1 MDLDRYRLGGHLGVL
16 EGAARLGL
24 PGVPGKGLAY
34 TTDAMLQ
41 GTPNYSQ
48 ALNSILADPSTLKV
62 KVSTLPQTKSN
73 WLSDLA
79 TFATGAVG
87 LFTGNYWMTAGAAG
101 KGFLGDMKTHDA
113 IARSNAMPTKSVFPS
128 LSEIAPVGQTPYTE
142 GGIMFE
148 DLFDNV
154 AGFFDTGSWDV
165 DWSSV
170 LDVGSDLASN
180 YFAGGAV
187 ATPALAASGP
197 AMRAAGGAV
206 ARTGGAVV
214 GRGFFNRFP
223 ALAVGIQK
231 LRNAGQNVT
240 RAKLYAMVKKF
251 GPEFIISGGILTA
264 AAVNELMLAGPGHR
278 RMNPA
283 NSKALRR
290 SIRRVQSFH
299 RLCQKADVIASHA
312 KRRRCK

>member
-1 MDLDRYRLGGHLGVL
+1 MADLDRYRLGGFLGVM
-16 EGAARLGL
+16 EGANRLGL
-24 PGVPGKGLAY
+24 PGTPGKGLSY
-34 TTDAMLQ
+34 TTDAMIA

-48 ALNSILADPSTLKV
+48 VLNSILADPSTLKLKQFV
-62 KVSTLPQTKSN
+62 EPKDTPWWKEAIGVLTTI
-73 WLSDLA
+73 
-79 TFATGAVG
+79 GG
-87 LFTGNYWMTAGAAG
+87 LFSGNPLIAAG
-101 KGFLGDMKTHDA
+101 GAMSLQNEDKRLQA
-113 IARSNAMPTKSVFPS
+113 ARARSNALPARSIFPS
-128 LSEIAPVGQTPYTE
+128 LSEIAPVGQPYTE

-170 LDVGSDLASN
+170 LDVGTDLASN

>member
-1 MDLDRYRLGGHLGVL
+1 MADLDRYRLGGFLGVM
-16 EGAARLGL
+16 EGASRLGL
-24 PGVPGKGLAY
+24 PGTPGKGLSY
-34 TTDAMLQ
+34 TTDAMIA

-48 ALNSILADPSTLKV
+48 VLNSILADPSTLKAKQFIEPKDTPWWKEAIGV
-62 KVSTLPQTKSN
+62 LTTI
-73 WLSDLA
+73 
-79 TFATGAVG
+79 GG
-87 LFTGNYWMTAGAAG
+87 LFSGNPLIAAG
-101 KGFLGDMKTHDA
+101 GALSLQNEDKAQKA
-113 IARSNAMPTKSVFPS
+113 ARARSNALPARAIFPA
-128 LSEIAPVGQTPYTE
+128 LSEIAPVGQPYTE

-148 DLFDNV
+148 DLFENV

-170 LDVGSDLASN
+170 LDVGTDFASS
-180 YFAGGAV
+180 YFAPSAAV
-187 ATPALAASGP
+187 AMPVSAASGP
-197 AMRAAGGAV
+197 AMRSAAGAI
-206 ARTGGAVV
+206 ATRGGAVV
-214 GRGFFNRFP
+214 GRSFFNRFP

-231 LRNAGQNVT
+231 LRNAGQRVT
-240 RAKLYAMVKKF
+240 RAKLYSMVKKF
-251 GPEFIISGGILTA
+251 GPEFVISGGILTA

-299 RLCQKADVIASHA
+299 RLCKSADVIATGA